1 MRPTSS
7 WAPGSLGIPGRGCG
21 RQLHRVCW
29 GAGWKEVP
37 GTRTPRLLCF
47 SCKGGGRWLINPG
60 RAGAGRWERKAGGE
74 TGRLGGPP
82 QVRPAGPP
90 REARETW
97 LRSLSKEEEQAF
109 GGVTAGRPTAGS
121 AGPIPLPY
129 RRGNRGLERG
139 SRQLT
144 LTQGS
149 ATELGADRPVWPPC
163 LRPVAPTGRR
173 AQKLA
178 VRLGGTKAPPSP
190 CARPRP
196 GASTRNRS
204 RDGAEDTVELSILWF
219 VLFYGFPGSL

>member
-47 SCKGGGRWLINPG
+47 SRKGGGRWLINPG
-60 RAGAGRWERKAGGE
+60 RAGAGRCERKAGGE
-74 TGRLGGPP
+74 TGPLGGPP

-90 REARETW
+90 REARETS

-109 GGVTAGRPTAGS
+109 HGVTAGRPTAAGS

-129 RRGNRGLERG
+129 RRGNRGPERG
-139 SRQLT
+139 QPPAHAHAGVSDRAGSRPPGLP
-144 LTQGS
+144 
-149 ATELGADRPVWPPC
+149 PV
-163 LRPVAPTGRR
+163 
-173 AQKLA
+173 
-178 VRLGGTKAPPSP
+178 PPSRGSHR
-190 CARPRP
+190 AAGAEAGSSSWWHR
-196 GASTRNRS
+196 GASVAVCPPT
-204 RDGAEDTVELSILWF
+204 T
-219 VLFYGFPGSL
+219 GSLHPKPQS